1 VIVNT
6 GSPSGTLSGR
16 SAVTQLTNDLG
27 YRGTKFSL
35 DVTDGKPDVFDDVV
49 QPRCGNHRLVLAD
62 VPSRKRC
69 ADEPSETL
77 RVDRLPGE
85 TEKKG
90 AAPNHMSAQYRW
102 MRSVGATPEEARAN
116 AEAKR
121 RERDARDVAKRQ
133 PRAFRFAEDWE
144 FLSVEFTLRRVRG

>member
-1 VIVNT
+1 M
-6 GSPSGTLSGR
+6 
-16 SAVTQLTNDLG
+16 
-27 YRGTKFSL
+27 
-35 DVTDGKPDVFDDVV
+35 
-49 QPRCGNHRLVLAD
+49 NHL
-62 VPSRKRC
+62 KRC
-69 ADEPSETL
+69 ESTAFL
-77 RVDRLPGE
+77 VRLK
-85 TEKKG
+85 KKG